1 MSTFT
6 LARLRSVQQDD
17 PSIVAHM
24 ELRSAADPR
33 LPVRPGQQI
42 DFEWLLTPQGNG
54 TRYYGYLMADS
65 FESVATMQNMAGL
78 SLLPSGDRYATS
90 TGPGV
95 ERVARFTLRVNRHVA
110 PDAFLVPV
118 LRAGIIADGGKGL
131 TSTTFSLKD
140 HGFRIAALPPQGRS
154 MTVVPGHRGVLRD
167 LTAGLGEDVRLVGVG
182 PARRGVTSVEADGAV
197 TYHPFSGQR
206 GYDWFDYV
214 LDPGGGHLVRGRV
227 TVHVGD
233 LGAIPGVLGGR
244 TPGR

>member
-6 LARLRSVQQDD
+6 LTGMRSVQQDN

-24 ELRSAADPR
+24 ELRSSADPR
-33 LPVRPGQQI
+33 LPVGPGSRI
-42 DFEWLLTPQGNG
+42 DFEWILTPQGDG

-65 FESVATMQNMAGL
+65 FDKVATIENMAGM

-95 ERVARFTLRVNRHVA
+95 ERVARFTLQVNRHVA

-131 TSTTFSLKD
+131 TSTTFSLKN
-140 HGFRIAALPPQGRS
+140 HGFRVAPLPPQGLS
-154 MTVVPGHRGVLRD
+154 MTVVPGHRGVLTN
-167 LTAGLGEDVRLVGVG
+167 LTAGMGEDVRLVGVG
-182 PARRGVTSVEADGAV
+182 PARHGVTSVEVDGAV
-197 TYHPFSGQR
+197 TYHPFNGHL

-214 LDPGGGHLVRGRV
+214 LDAGGGRLVSGRV

-233 LGAIPGVLGGR
+233 LGATPGVLGGWA
-244 TPGR
+244 PAP